1 MEFLTGKLYYGNT
14 VKQWLIAAGIII
26 CTVLLAKLLY
36 WVFGN
41 VVKKITTKTKTRIDN
56 ILVDMLEEPVV
67 FSIIIIGVWYG
78 LATLE
83 MSKTVHRWIATGYYF
98 LIIFAIAWSIT
109 RVLDSLVEEY
119 LVPLVAKTEGDLD
132 DQLLPIVRKGV
143 KITVWGIAVIIALNN
158 AGYNVGAL
166 LAGLGIGGLAF
177 ALAAQDSV
185 ANLFGGF
192 TIFADKPFTIQD
204 RVIVDGYDGTVE
216 EIGIRSTRL
225 RTLAGRVVTIPNSK
239 ISNNVVENISSEP
252 ARKVILSLGLTYDMD
267 DSKIG
272 KALSTLEKIAKKTD
286 GVDRNKITTAFTG
299 FGDYSLNVQLIY
311 WIEKSA
317 DIFGVQT
324 ALNLKVLEVFA
335 KEGLEMAFP
344 TQEIHTKSI

>member
-1 MEFLTGKLYYGNT
+1 MDLLTGKLYYGNT

-41 VVKKITTKTKTRIDN
+41 IVKKITAKTKTKIDD

-67 FSIIIIGVWYG
+67 FSVIIIGIWYG
-78 LATLE
+78 LATLN
-83 MSKTVHRWIATGYYF
+83 MSKGVHRMLATGYYF
-98 LIIFAIAWSIT
+98 LIIFAIAWCVT
-109 RVLDSLVEEY
+109 RVLDALVEEY
-119 LVPLVAKTEGDLD
+119 LAPLVAKTEGDLD
-132 DQLLPIVRKGV
+132 DQLLPIVRKGA
-143 KITVWGIAVIIALNN
+143 KITIWGLAVIIALNN
-158 AGYNVGAL
+158 AGYDVGAL

-192 TIFADKPFTIQD
+192 TIFVDKPFTIRD
-204 RVIVDGYDGTVE
+204 RIVLEGYDGTVE

-225 RTLAGRVVTIPNSK
+225 RTLAGRLVTIPNSK
-239 ISNNVVENISSEP
+239 IANNIIVNISSEP
-252 ARKVILSLGLTYDMD
+252 ARKVVLDLGLTYDMD
-267 DSKIG
+267 KEKIE
-272 KALSTLEKIAKKTD
+272 KALSLLKKIAQDTE
-286 GVDRNKITTAFTG
+286 GVDKGKITTAFTG
-299 FGDYSLNVQLIY
+299 FGDFSLNVRLVY
-311 WIEKSA
+311 WIEKGA
-317 DIFGVQT
+317 DIFATQT
-324 ALNLKVLEVFA
+324 ALNLKVLAAFA

>member
-1 MEFLTGKLYYGNT
+1 MDFLTGKLYYGNT
-14 VKQWLIAAGIII
+14 VKQWLIAAGIIV

-36 WVFGN
+36 WAFGN
-41 VVKKITTKTKTRIDN
+41 VVKKITAKTKTRIDD

-67 FSIIIIGVWYG
+67 FSVIIIGVWYG
-78 LATLE
+78 LATLH
-83 MSKTVHRWIATGYYF
+83 MSKIVHRWIATGYYF

-109 RVLDSLVEEY
+109 RVLDSLIEEY

-143 KITVWGIAVIIALNN
+143 KFTVWGIAVIIALNN
-158 AGYNVGAL
+158 AGYDVGAL

-192 TIFADKPFTIQD
+192 TIFVDKPFSIQD
-204 RVIVDGYDGTVE
+204 RVVVDGYDGTVE

-252 ARKVILSLGLTYDMD
+252 ARKVVLVLGLTYDMD
-267 DSKIG
+267 EGKISRSLSLLAEIARETEGVDSSKI
-272 KALSTLEKIAKKTD
+272 S
-286 GVDRNKITTAFTG
+286 TAFTG
-299 FGDYSLNVQLIY
+299 FGDFSLNVQLIY

-317 DIFGVQT
+317 DIFAVQT
-324 ALNLKVLEVFA
+324 ALNLKVLKVFA

-344 TQEIHTKSI
+344 TQEIHTKTV

>member
-1 MEFLTGKLYYGNT
+1 MDLLTGKLYYGNT

-36 WVFGN
+36 WAFGN
-41 VVKKITTKTKTRIDN
+41 VVKKITAKTKTRIDD

-67 FSIIIIGVWYG
+67 FSVIIIGVWYG
-78 LATLE
+78 LATLN
-83 MSKTVHRWIATGYYF
+83 MSNTVHRWIATGYYF
-98 LIIFAIAWSIT
+98 LIIFAIAWSVT

-119 LVPLVAKTEGDLD
+119 LVPLVEKTEGDLD

-143 KITVWGIAVIIALNN
+143 KITVWAIAVIVALNN
-158 AGYNVGAL
+158 AGYDVGAL

-192 TIFADKPFTIQD
+192 TIFVDKPFTIRD
-204 RVIVDGYDGTVE
+204 RVVLDGYDGTVE

-225 RTLAGRVVTIPNSK
+225 RTLAGRLVTIPNSK
-239 ISNNVVENISSEP
+239 IANNVVENISSEP
-252 ARKVILSLGLTYDMD
+252 ARKVILGLGLTYDMD
-267 DSKIG
+267 KNKIQQ
-272 KALSTLEKIAKKTD
+272 ALSLLEKIAGETV
-286 GVDRNKITTAFTG
+286 GVDKSKITTAFTG
-299 FGDYSLNVQLIY
+299 FGDFSLNIQLIY
-311 WIEKSA
+311 WIEKGA
-317 DIFGVQT
+317 DIFDVQT
-324 ALNLKVLEVFA
+324 ALNLKVLEEFA

>member
-1 MEFLTGKLYYGNT
+1 MDFFTGKLYYGNT
-14 VKQWLIAAGIII
+14 VKQWLIAAGIIV

-36 WVFGN
+36 WAFGN
-41 VVKKITTKTKTRIDN
+41 VIKKLTAKTKTRIDD

-67 FSIIIIGVWYG
+67 FSVIIIGVWYG

-83 MSKTVHRWIATGYYF
+83 MSKAVHRWIATGYYF

-109 RVLDSLVEEY
+109 RVLDALVEEY
-119 LVPLVAKTEGDLD
+119 LAPLVAKTEGDLD
-132 DQLLPIVRKGV
+132 DQLLPIIRKGA
-143 KITVWGIAVIIALNN
+143 KFTVWGVAVIIALNN
-158 AGYNVGAL
+158 AGYDVGAL

-192 TIFADKPFTIQD
+192 TIFVDKPFTIQD
-204 RVIVDGYDGTVE
+204 RVVVDGYDGTVE

-225 RTLAGRVVTIPNSK
+225 RTLAGRLVTIPNSK

-252 ARKVILSLGLTYDMD
+252 ARKVALDLGLTYDMD
-267 DSKIG
+267 EGKISR
-272 KALSTLEKIAKKTD
+272 ALLLLEKIARETA
-286 GVDRNKITTAFTG
+286 GVDSEKITTAFTG
-299 FGDYSLNVQLIY
+299 FGDFSLNVKLIY

-317 DIFGVQT
+317 DIFSVQT
-324 ALNLKVLEVFA
+324 KLNLKVLAAFA

-344 TQEIHTKSI
+344 TQEIHTKNI